1 VVAQRVTS
9 SRFVGRQRELADL
22 QRTLSGEDADGL
34 PALFF
39 IAGESGVGKTRLLR
53 ELIALAE
60 ASGARAIGGA
70 CVELGEDELPYAPLV
85 GALRPLQRSCEPV
98 LDELSAGTRSEL
110 ARLNPEIG
118 DPSTEPEAE
127 RGEAQRRLFDAF
139 LELTDRLADERPV
152 LLWIEDIHWAD
163 RSTRSFLRFL
173 AASLTQ
179 ERVVVVATYRADELH
194 RRHPLRPVIG
204 ELERTP
210 RARRIELERF
220 DRGELADQLADILGT
235 APQPEVVERLF
246 GRSEGNP
253 LFTEELIAAGVDG
266 RGSLP
271 PSLREAL
278 LLRVERLS
286 DESQRLLRAL
296 AVANRGREPL
306 LAEAIGA
313 DQATVAAAMREA
325 LEAQIVVPLDAER
338 FGFRH
343 ALLREVLYDDLL
355 PGERSQLHLAHAEAL
370 ECVGTEG
377 DPAWTATGIAH
388 HYYAAGDQPKALRS
402 AVEASTAVRKLH
414 AYGEAAGLLDR
425 AIELWPRVPDAEE
438 LTGIDK
444 GELLLRAARAHYLA
458 GEDAV
463 GVGLYEDAVEAL
475 GDDADPERL
484 ASALTALATCQWTLG
499 QAERSRATQA
509 RGLALLPDDA
519 SSPARARLLAQQVRF
534 LLLQGRFR
542 EVVEAAPVALA
553 AVEEL
558 DLQSTRAGI
567 LSRLGCALYALG
579 REEEGRA
586 RMLESIEIAESTG
599 YSDDLAMA
607 YMNFADSLHLNGH
620 IDQARETAEQ
630 GIAKVADNTK
640 ISSGGSTRSMNFI
653 HLSLAEI
660 YYDLGEFDRAEAE
673 VAATGKGNQGVGR
686 AHAKLRSAQLDLA
699 RGREDAAAEAIT
711 HADSMLSEALE
722 PQYIALLATLHAEF
736 EVRRG
741 DLDAARAAV
750 DRGIDRIQFCSE
762 DVARIARCST
772 AGLTVEAERAV
783 RARDLGDDEAE
794 RDAADRAGALI
805 ELVRAAVEDA
815 EGPVELATLA
825 AAEAEYARGQG
836 DDDPELWATAVREWQ
851 RLERPYEAA
860 RARWRQAQAHLAR
873 GDRDS
878 AAAALAESAA
888 GAKRL
893 GAHWLEREI
902 EGLATRA
909 RLSVAGPVERA
920 DAEPTPA
927 ATTPFGLTPR
937 ELQVLELVAAG
948 ATNREIGERLFMA
961 EKTASVHVSRILSK
975 LDVRGRTE
983 AAAVAHRHGIVAGDS
998 GEEAGPG

>member
-1 VVAQRVTS
+1 VAQRVTS

-22 QRTLSGEDADGL
+22 QRTLAAEDGAEL

-39 IAGESGVGKTRLLR
+39 VAGESGVGKTRLLH
-53 ELIALAE
+53 ELIAQAE
-60 ASGARAIGGA
+60 ADGARVIGGA

-98 LDELSAGTRSEL
+98 LDELSAGTRSQL

-118 DPSTEPEAE
+118 DPSAEPESE

-173 AASLTQ
+173 AASLTE

-194 RRHPLRPVIG
+194 RRHPLRPLLA
-204 ELERTP
+204 ELERSP

-220 DRGELADQLADILGT
+220 DRAELADQLADILGA
-235 APQPEVVERLF
+235 APQADVVERLF
-246 GRSEGNP
+246 GRSGGNP

-286 DESQRLLRAL
+286 EDTQRLLRAL
-296 AVANRGREPL
+296 AVSNRAREEL
-306 LAEAIGA
+306 LAEALGS
-313 DQATVAAAMREA
+313 DQAAVAAAMREA
-325 LEAQIVVPLDAER
+325 LEAQIVVPIDSGR

-355 PGERSQLHLAHAEAL
+355 PGERSQLHLAHAQAL
-370 ECVGTEG
+370 ERVGAEG

-388 HYYAAGDQPKALRS
+388 HYYAAGDQPQALQAALR
-402 AVEASTAVRKLH
+402 ASTAVRKLH

-425 AIELWPRVPDAEE
+425 ATELWPRVPNAEE
-438 LTGIDK
+438 LTGIDR
-444 GELLLRAARAHYLA
+444 GELLVRAARAHYMF
-458 GEDAV
+458 GEDSV
-463 GVGLYEDAVEAL
+463 GAALYEDAIEAL
-475 GDDADPERL
+475 GPDADPERL
-484 ASALTALATCQWTLG
+484 AAALTALATCQWTLG
-499 QAERSRATQA
+499 QAERSRETQS
-509 RGLALLPDDA
+509 RGLSLLGTDDR
-519 SSPARARLLAQQVRF
+519 SPARARLLAQQVRF

-542 EVVEAAPVALA
+542 EVVEAAPEALA
-553 AVEEL
+553 AAEAL
-558 DLQSTRAGI
+558 DLDSTRAGI
-567 LSRLGCALYALG
+567 LSRLGCALFALG

-599 YSDDLAMA
+599 FTDDLAMA
-607 YMNFADSLHLNGH
+607 YMNFADSLHLSGH
-620 IDQARETAEQ
+620 IEQARETAEQ
-630 GIAKVADNTK
+630 GIARVADRTE
-640 ISSGGSTRSMNFI
+640 ISSGGSTRAMNFI

-660 YYDLGEFDRAEAE
+660 YFDLGELDRAEAE
-673 VAATGKGNQGVGR
+673 LRATGKGSQGVGR
-686 AHAKLRSAQLDLA
+686 AHANLRRAQLDLA
-699 RGREDAAAEAIT
+699 RGREDDAAEA
-711 HADSMLSEALE
+711 LSRAEDLLREALE
-722 PQYIALLATLHAEF
+722 PPYIALLAGLQAEL

-762 DVARIARCST
+762 DVARIALCAT
-772 AGLTVEAERAV
+772 AGIGVEAERAV

-794 RDAADRAGALI
+794 RDAADRAHALM

-825 AAEAEYARGQG
+825 VAEAEYSRGAG
-836 DDDPELWATAVREWQ
+836 EDDPELWAAAVREWQ

-878 AAAALAESAA
+878 ATTALAESSA

-893 GAHWLEREI
+893 GAHWLSNEI

-909 RLSVAGPVERA
+909 RLNLSGPVER
-920 DAEPTPA
+920 PA
-927 ATTPFGLTPR
+927 ADDEPAEAVPFGLTPR
-937 ELQVLELVAAG
+937 ELQVLELVASG

-983 AAAVAHRHGIVAGDS
+983 AAAVAHRHGIGADLSS
-998 GEEAGPG
+998 G